1 MGVIDRV
8 VSLRALEGGGGPV
21 KVPESRARMEGAGL
35 GLAGSARMERA
46 WPRQEKS

>member
-1 MGVIDRV
+1 MIEW
-8 VSLRALEGGGGPV
+8 VSLGALGGGGPV
-21 KVPESRARMEGAGL
+21 KVPESRARMEGAEL